1 MELLTKEE
9 YKKIAENIRFC
20 TDALIDGKMV
30 KSLSGNTFTTEN
42 PATGEK
48 LTDITSCD
56 ASDVD
61 LAVNAARKA
70 FNDKRWAGLAP
81 SDRKKILIKMSNLIL
96 EHKDELAVLESL
108 DSGRPIYDIAQSDVV
123 ETAECITWHAEAADK
138 LEDQITASSPDIVSM
153 IVREPIGVV
162 AALLPWNFPML
173 MAAWKLGPILASG
186 NSVIVKPSRLTTLS
200 MLRVAE
206 LAMEAGIP
214 DGVLNVVTGSG
225 TVVGEAIARHPDI
238 NLITFTG
245 STAVGRTL
253 LENSGKSNLKR
264 VLLELGGK
272 NPCIVMPNILDFD
285 VAAEEIAKAAF
296 WNMGEN
302 CSANSRL
309 IVHKDIKD
317 ALLEAV
323 IEKTKEWTVGD
334 PLDPQFRLGSM
345 IEKSHLEK
353 VLGYIETAK
362 SEGATLKYGGRR
374 ILKETGGYYVEPTIF
389 DNVTPDMTIA
399 KEEIFGP
406 VLGVMTFSD
415 EEEAIR
421 MANDTEYGLHAS
433 LWSNDVNE
441 VHRISKAIQAG
452 TISVNCFSEGDMGT
466 PFGGFKQSGF
476 LGRDKSLWANRQ
488 YTEMKTIW
496 MKIR

>member
-1 MELLTKEE
+1 MGLLSKSE
-9 YKKIAENIRFC
+9 YKKIAQTIRYC

-30 KSLSGNTFTTEN
+30 KSLSGKTFITEN

-48 LTDITSCD
+48 LAEITACNGE
-56 ASDVD
+56 DVE
-61 LAVNAARKA
+61 LAVKAARRA

-81 SDRKKILIKMSNLIL
+81 AERKRILLKMSSLIL

-108 DSGRPIYDIAQSDVV
+108 DSGRPVYDIAQSDVV
-123 ETAECITWHAEAADK
+123 ETAECIAWHAEAADK
-138 LEDQITASSPDIVSM
+138 LEDQITASGPDILSM

-162 AALLPWNFPML
+162 GAVLPWNFPML
-173 MAAWKLGPILASG
+173 MAAWKLGPILAAG
-186 NSVIVKPSRLTTLS
+186 NSVVVKPSKLTTMT
-200 MLRVAE
+200 MLRIAE
-206 LAMEAGIP
+206 LALEAGIP
-214 DGVLNVVTGSG
+214 QGVLNVVTGSG
-225 TVVGEAIARHPDI
+225 ALVGEAIALHPDV

-253 LENSGKSNLKR
+253 LEYSGKSNLKR

-272 NPCIVMPNILDFD
+272 NPCVVMPNITDLDA
-285 VAAEEIAKAAF
+285 AAEGIAQAAF

-317 ALLEAV
+317 ALLKAV
-323 IEKTKEWTVGD
+323 IEKTKDWTVGD

-345 IEKSHLEK
+345 IERPHMEK
-353 VLGYIETAK
+353 VLDYIETAK
-362 SEGATLKYGGRR
+362 AEGADLIYGGRQ
-374 ILKETGGYYVEPTIF
+374 ILQETGGCFIEPTIF
-389 DNVTPDMTIA
+389 DNVTAGMTIA

-406 VLGVMTFSD
+406 VLGVMTFGD

-433 LWSNDVNE
+433 IWSNDVNE
-441 VHRISKAIQAG
+441 VHRLSKAIQAG

-476 LGRDKSLWANRQ
+476 IGRDKSLWASRQ
-488 YTEMKTIW
+488 YTEMKTVW
-496 MKIR
+496 MKTL